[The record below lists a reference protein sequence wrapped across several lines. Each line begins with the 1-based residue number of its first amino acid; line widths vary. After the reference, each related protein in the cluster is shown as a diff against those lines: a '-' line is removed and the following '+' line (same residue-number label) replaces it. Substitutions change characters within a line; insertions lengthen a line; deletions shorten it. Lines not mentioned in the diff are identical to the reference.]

1 MAAAAGATET
11 GPLTVVDFFTGETV
25 PLNDMVGVRA
35 LHMQRSKVF
44 DIQNK
49 KLQAKQGS
57 VKRRL
62 KPMEGDPNPNILLG
76 DYEAIAEV
84 YLLRHKF
91 EKEVQDARRR
101 EEDRE
106 TVRRKLVS
114 REFPLWRR
122 KNMVDQFRKEHMAAL
137 QDIKQLERDHE
148 RMLAAKLVEVNLLK

>member
-1 MAAAAGATET
+1 MAAKSDAQQ
-11 GPLTVVDFFTGETV
+11 GPVVVQDFFSGEKV
-25 PLNDMVGVRA
+25 QLNDMVGVRA

-44 DIQNK
+44 GIQTQ

-57 VKRRL
+57 IKRRL
-62 KPMEGDPNPNILLG
+62 KPLDGDPNPNLLLG
-76 DYEAIAEV
+76 DYEAVAEV

-91 EKEVQDARRR
+91 DKELQDAKQR

-106 TVRRKLVS
+106 ATRRKLVS
-114 REFPLWRR
+114 REFPMWRR
-122 KNMVDQFRKEHMAAL
+122 KNMIEQFRKEHEAAL

>member
-1 MAAAAGATET
+1 MAAKSEPPN
-11 GPLTVVDFFTGETV
+11 GPLLVTDFFSGEQV

-44 DIQNK
+44 DIQTQ

-57 VKRRL
+57 TKRRL
-62 KPMEGDPNPNILLG
+62 KPLDGDPNPNILLG
-76 DYEAIAEV
+76 DYETVAEV

-91 EKEVQDARRR
+91 EKELHDARQR

-106 TVRRKLVS
+106 ATRRKLVS
-114 REFPLWRR
+114 REFPMWRR
-122 KNMVDQFRKEHMAAL
+122 KNMIQQFRKEHEAAE
-137 QDIKQLERDHE
+137 QDIKQLERDQE